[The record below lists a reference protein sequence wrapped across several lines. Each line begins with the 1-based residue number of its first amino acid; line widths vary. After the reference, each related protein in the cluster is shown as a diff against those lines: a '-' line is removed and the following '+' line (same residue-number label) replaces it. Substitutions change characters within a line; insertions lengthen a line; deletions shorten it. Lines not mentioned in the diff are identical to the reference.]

1 MTLQMELNKDRYL
14 SLLEKLIGEAEFL
27 QNNPPGFVPEE
38 DRWVLRAGHSM
49 YQQTGK
55 GAAIFT

>member
-38 DRWVLRAGHSM
+38 DR
-49 YQQTGK
+49 
-55 GAAIFT
+55 